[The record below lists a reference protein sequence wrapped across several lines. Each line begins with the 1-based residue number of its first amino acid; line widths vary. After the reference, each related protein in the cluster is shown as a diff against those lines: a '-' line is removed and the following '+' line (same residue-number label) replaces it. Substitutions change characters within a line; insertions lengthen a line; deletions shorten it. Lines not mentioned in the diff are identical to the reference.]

1 MASQARRESDRWGS
15 GKRIGAF
22 SLPTMPS
29 HDIIPLPTCVA
40 DRELLKGILGDK
52 ILTCKLQIAQ
62 TQTRETRGRSNGPN
76 KDSPQGMVWQR
87 FIDQCKALKGS
98 VSRARGIY
106 HSRAEA

>member
-1 MASQARRESDRWGS
+1 
-15 GKRIGAF
+15 
-22 SLPTMPS
+22 MPS

-52 ILTCKLQIAQ
+52 ILTYKLQIAQ